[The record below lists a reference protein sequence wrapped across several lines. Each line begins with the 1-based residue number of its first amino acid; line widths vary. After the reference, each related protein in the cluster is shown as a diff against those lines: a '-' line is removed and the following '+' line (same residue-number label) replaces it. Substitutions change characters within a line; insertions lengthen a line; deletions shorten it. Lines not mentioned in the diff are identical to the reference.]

1 MAVRK
6 RNVKNEISLLSAL
19 KELCGEREISPEI
32 LYDAIEAALVFAY
45 KKTKGADRDVL
56 VDLDR
61 ETGNFKMFELRSV
74 VEEVENPAKEIS
86 LEDAQ
91 KINPHYEL
99 GDAVRKEVSP
109 ADFGRIAAQAAKQ
122 FVVQKI
128 REAERGVIYDEFND
142 RAEDIVTGTV
152 ERIEDGNVIIS
163 VDKTEAI
170 LVASEQIRGEKF
182 QVGDRIKAYVAEVR
196 KIGKGP
202 QIFLSR
208 THPGFLKR
216 LLEMEVPEVQEGII
230 SVKSIARE
238 AGARAKIAVYSNDE
252 NIEPV
257 GTCIGPRGMRIQ
269 NILNELGEEKVD
281 IIQWSEEPARFIAAA
296 LSPSKVIKVAVN
308 ENEKV
313 SRVVVPDNQ
322 LSLAI
327 GKAGQNARLAAR
339 LTGWKID
346 IKSQEQAEG
355 EILPEGMI
363 EVEILKQQPKK
374 KKKKKKKKNKNT
386 QQQNQPQNVS
396 GDAQKVSDEKVSDEK
411 VSDEKNSD
419 EKISDEKISD
429 EKVSDEKI
437 SEEKVSEEKNS
448 DEKNSDEKVSDEEV

>member
-6 RNVKNEISLLSAL
+6 KSAKNEISLLVAL

-32 LYDAIEAALVFAY
+32 LYDAIESALVFAY
-45 KKTKGADRDVL
+45 KKNNGADREVI
-56 VDLDR
+56 VDLNR
-61 ETGNFKMFELRSV
+61 ETGNFKMFELRTV
-74 VEEVENPAKEIS
+74 VEEVADESKEIS
-86 LEDAQ
+86 LTEAQ
-91 KINPHYEL
+91 KLNPNYVV
-99 GDAVRKEVSP
+99 GDCVRHEISP
-109 ADFGRIAAQAAKQ
+109 SDFGRIAAQAAKQ

-152 ERIEDGNVIIS
+152 ERVEEGNLILT

-170 LVASEQIRGEKF
+170 LVPSEQIRGEVF
-182 QVGDRIKAYVAEVR
+182 QIGDRVKAYVAEVR

-230 SVKSIARE
+230 SVKAIARE
-238 AGARAKIAVYSNDE
+238 AGARAKIAVFSNDE
-252 NIEPV
+252 NVEPV

-269 NILNELGEEKVD
+269 NILNEIGEEKVD
-281 IIQWSEEPARFIAAA
+281 IVHWNEEPARFIAAA

-308 ENEKV
+308 EADRT
-313 SRVVVPDNQ
+313 SRVIVPDNQ

-346 IKSQEQAEG
+346 IKSKSQAED
-355 EILPEGMI
+355 EVLPENMT
-363 EVEILKQQPKK
+363 EVEIIKK
-374 KKKKKKKKNKNT
+374 APKKKKKKNKTKNKNP
-386 QQQNQPQNVS
+386 QQQNSATETATSENATAEKTQNVEEDF
-396 GDAQKVSDEKVSDEK
+396 GVEKVSAADDAVSK
-411 VSDEKNSD
+411 VQ
-419 EKISDEKISD
+419 EKIE
-429 EKVSDEKI
+429 VN
-437 SEEKVSEEKNS
+437 EEKVS
-448 DEKNSDEKVSDEEV
+448 VEEV